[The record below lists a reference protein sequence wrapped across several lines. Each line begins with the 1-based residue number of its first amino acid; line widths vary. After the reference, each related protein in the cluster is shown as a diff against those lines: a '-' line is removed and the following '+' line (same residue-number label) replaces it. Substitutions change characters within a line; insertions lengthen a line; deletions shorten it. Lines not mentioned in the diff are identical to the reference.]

1 MMYISNKTIE
11 VCRQSISSDCV
22 VSAVKNKIHFILYFS
37 VLHIFQRRRSIGIHC
52 TTGTPSFQT
61 LTAMLRSILWLRK
74 ISVCAKFT
82 GMYDWYA

>member
-1 MMYISNKTIE
+1 MMYVSNKTME
-11 VCRQSISSDCV
+11 VCRQSISSDCA

-61 LTAMLRSILWLRK
+61 LNCNVTQHTMAKENLRMR
-74 ISVCAKFT
+74 
-82 GMYDWYA
+82 